1 MTVSSM
7 KYYCNDNFD
16 NLPEKAWQLLLD
28 KVIGIATHLEV
39 SKNFSKAPFSVAFTA
54 AAVPLPQH
62 IDRAYVATHRFLLT
76 PEVIAEVKSKT
87 YKDWDNYDSEDPAF
101 YQEDV
106 LLLGTITHEDY
117 VVMRLYEKD
126 RAELN
131 SQGFDFW
138 CEWSFN

>member
-1 MTVSSM
+1 M

-16 NLPEKAWQLLLD
+16 DLPEKAWQLLVD
-28 KVIGIATHLEV
+28 RVIESATHFEV
-39 SKNFSKAPFSVAFTA
+39 SRTFSKAPFPAAFTA
-54 AAVPLPQH
+54 AEVPLPEN
-62 IDRAYVATHRFLLT
+62 INRTYAATNRFLLT
-76 PEVIAEVKSKT
+76 PEVIAEVKRKT

-117 VVMRLYEKD
+117 VVMRLDEKD
-126 RAELN
+126 RTELN

-138 CEWSFN
+138 CEWNFN